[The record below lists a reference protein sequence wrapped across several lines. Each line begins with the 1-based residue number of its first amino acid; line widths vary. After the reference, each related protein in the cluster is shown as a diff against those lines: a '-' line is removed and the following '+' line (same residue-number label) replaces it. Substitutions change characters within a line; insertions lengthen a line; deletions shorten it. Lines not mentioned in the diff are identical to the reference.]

1 MSSSPIIPFNIKLAD
16 CSIIEMFTEEYLE
29 LHPDKKQQYELCVVS
44 SMYSFGKVDEANLEK
59 FENLKSENKRSNIA
73 IAYGKRNKIETISAW
88 TVNNA

>member
-1 MSSSPIIPFNIKLAD
+1 MSSSPIIPFNIKLDD

-59 FENLKSENKRSNIA
+59 LQTLMEENKDSNIA